1 MSTDLR
7 WSSFE
12 TWNKFMNL
20 PFLWRYPI
28 LYTRGTRGFRFLPHS
43 KKDTLITIVGETL
56 VCLIAILGSCSLLL
70 VEVLTGHSFGLLANL
85 CLIVISLTASFSTT
99 FSLVMFY
106 NRELFASLTRHI
118 VHLELLLSSSKIF
131 SVRKIIRLL

>member
-28 LYTRGTRGFRFLPHS
+28 LYTRGTRRFRFLPHS
-43 KKDTLITIVGETL
+43 KKHTLITVLGEAL
-56 VCLIAILGSCSLLL
+56 VFFIGFLGSCSLLL
-70 VEVLTGHSFGLLANL
+70 VEVLTGQNFGLLANL
-85 CLIVISLTASFSTT
+85 LLIIVAIGASFSTQ
-99 FSLVMFY
+99 FSGVLFY
-106 NRELFASLTRHI
+106 NSELFLSLTRHT
-118 VHLELLLSSSKIF
+118 VHLELLLSNGKNF
-131 SVRKIIRLL
+131 FVRTLISL

>member
-7 WSSFE
+7 WSCFE

-43 KKDTLITIVGETL
+43 KKHTLITIVGETL
-56 VCLIAILGSCSLLL
+56 VFFIGFLGSCSLLL
-70 VEVLTGHSFGLLANL
+70 VEVLTGHNFGLLANL
-85 CLIVISLTASFSTT
+85 MLIIVAIGASFSTQ
-99 FSLVMFY
+99 FSGGLFY
-106 NRELFASLTRHI
+106 NRELFVSLTRHT
-118 VHLELLLSSSKIF
+118 VHLELLLSNGKTF
-131 SVRKIIRLL
+131 FVRTLISLK